1 MSKRIVITTYGSL
14 GDLYPYLAI
23 AVELKRRGYS
33 VAIATSEVYRAL
45 VTAENLDFY
54 TVRPDL
60 PHINTEEA
68 KKEIEQ
74 VMDAQKGTEFVL
86 RQLILPYIKDSY
98 NDLMQAV
105 DGADLLITHPIS
117 FAGALLAQKI
127 GMRWISSVLSPISFL
142 SAYDPPVLGNNISR
156 IRLGLFSNLVNSFLM
171 YAGKLS
177 IFPWSSP
184 IQQLRNELG
193 LPPVKDP
200 FFQDQHSPDLV
211 LALFSQVFA
220 QPQKDWYKNTC
231 VTGFPFYDR
240 QAAELSPELLEFLNA
255 GSPPIVFTLGSAAV
269 NDAGNFY
276 IESAIAAKQ
285 VGCRAVLLVGE
296 DKRNQLPENLLSKDI
311 ATFSYAPYS
320 KIFPYAS
327 VIVHQGGIG
336 TTAEALRSGRP
347 MLVIPYSHDQPDNA
361 ARAQRLDVARIIKRT
376 NYQAIAVAAE
386 LQQLLHEPKYAR
398 QAAIIGQQIRSEN
411 GVHTACDRIEACLN
425 LPNVS
430 YERDRHT

>member
-1 MSKRIVITTYGSL
+1 MSNRIVITTYGSL
-14 GDLYPYLAI
+14 GDLHPYIAI
-23 AVELKRRGYS
+23 AVELKRRGYN
-33 VAIATSEVYRAL
+33 VVIATSEVYRSL

-54 TVRPDL
+54 PVRPDL
-60 PHINTEEA
+60 PNINTEEA
-68 KKEIEQ
+68 KIEIEQ
-74 VMDAQKGTEFVL
+74 VMDAQKGTQYVL

-98 NDLMQAV
+98 NDLMQATN
-105 DGADLLITHPIS
+105 GADLLITHPIS
-117 FAGALLAQKI
+117 FAGALLAQKTGI
-127 GMRWISSVLSPISFL
+127 RWVSSVLSPISFL

-156 IRLGLFSNLVNSFLM
+156 IELGLFSNLVNSFLM

-184 IQQLRNELG
+184 IQQLRDELG

-220 QPQKDWYKNTC
+220 QPQRDWYKNTYI
-231 VTGFPFYDR
+231 TGFPFYDR
-240 QAAELSPELLEFLNA
+240 QAAELSPDLLAFLNQ
-255 GSPPIVFTLGSAAV
+255 GEPPIVFTLGSAAV

-285 VGCRAVLLVGE
+285 LGSRAVLLVGE
-296 DKRNQLPENLLSKDI
+296 DTRNQLPENLLSVDI

-347 MLVIPYSHDQPDNA
+347 MLVMPYSHDQPDNA
-361 ARAQRLDVARIIKRT
+361 ARAERLGVARTIKRS
-376 NYQAIAVAAE
+376 NYQAIAVTAE
-386 LQQLLHEPKYAR
+386 LKQLLHEPKYAQ
-398 QAAIIGQQIRSEN
+398 QAAVVGQQIRSEN
-411 GVHTACDRIEACLN
+411 GVHTACNHIEACLN
-425 LPNVS
+425 LPN
-430 YERDRHT
+430 